1 MTARP
6 TPRHRAEFTLVRV
19 VLATVR
25 WMPQRLALLAGD
37 ALGLAF
43 YLLDRPHRRLTR
55 GNLEAAF
62 PRRSRRDIERTVR
75 GVFRHFGRLLME
87 ILRVSALPPDRLRAL
102 CVLDGVERARRAS
115 AAGRGVLFVTG
126 HFGFWELH
134 ALAHGLMVA
143 PISVVARALDNPLLH
158 DLLERVRTSTGNQVI
173 YRRGGLRR
181 ILRALQQNQGVAML
195 IDQHIQAPD
204 GVPVDFFGRPASTT
218 SAVAILALRTGAVV
232 MPVFTLPMPDGR
244 YRMVY
249 EHPVEPPADESP
261 EAIRDF
267 TQRCTDVLE
276 MYVRNRPE
284 YWLWMH
290 RRWRTP
296 EPEAHG
302 MFPHAGRDEAEPVS
316 ENGNGGNGGNGDA

>member
-1 MTARP
+1 MTERAGV
-6 TPRHRAEFTLVRV
+6 RHRFEHALVRGVAAV
-19 VLATVR
+19 VGRLPRRAS
-25 WMPQRLALLAGD
+25 LALGD

-43 YLLDRPHRRLTR
+43 YALDRAHRRLSR

-62 PRRSRRDIERTVR
+62 PRRSRQEIERTLR
-75 GVFRHFGRLLME
+75 GVFRHFGRVLLE
-87 ILRVSALPPDRLRAL
+87 LLRVSSLPVEQWRSL
-102 CVLDGVERARRAS
+102 CVFDGIEHAEQAFARGKGA
-115 AAGRGVLFVTG
+115 LFVTG

-134 ALAHGLMVA
+134 ALAHALA
-143 PISVVARALDNPLLH
+143 CTPIAVVARPLDNPLLH

-181 ILRALQQNQGVAML
+181 ILRALQQNTGVAML

-204 GVPVDFFGRPASTT
+204 GVLVDFFGRPASTT
-218 SAVAILALRTGAVV
+218 SAVAVLAHRTGAPVI
-232 MPVFTLPMPDGR
+232 PVFALPMPDGR

-249 EHPVEPPADESP
+249 EHPVDPPLDESP
-261 EAIRDF
+261 EGIREF

-276 MYVRNRPE
+276 MYVRKYPE

-296 EPEAHG
+296 EPEGYG
-302 MFPHAGRDEAEPVS
+302 MFPHAGRTEDEPASQAPD
-316 ENGNGGNGGNGDA
+316 GDA

>member
-1 MTARP
+1 MSAVAA
-6 TPRHRAEFTLVRV
+6 RHRLEHGLVRAVAAV
-19 VLATVR
+19 VR
-25 WMPQRLALLAGD
+25 RMPQRATLAAGD
-37 ALGLAF
+37 ALGFAF

-62 PRRSRRDIERTVR
+62 PRRTRPEIERTVR

-87 ILRVSALPPDRLRAL
+87 LLRVSGLDHERLRAL
-102 CVLDGVERARRAS
+102 CVLDGSERAREAHAR
-115 AAGRGVLFVTG
+115 GRGVIFVTG

-134 ALAHGLMVA
+134 ALAHGLA
-143 PISVVARALDNPLLH
+143 LGPISVVARALDNPLLH

-181 ILRALQQNQGVAML
+181 ILRALQQNTGVAML

-204 GVPVDFFGRPASTT
+204 AVLVDFFGRPASTT
-218 SAVAILALRTGAVV
+218 SAVAVLAHRTGAAVI
-232 MPVFTLPMPDGR
+232 PVFALPQPDGR

-249 EHPVEPPADESP
+249 EHAVEPPVDESP

-276 MYVRNRPE
+276 MYVRKYPE

-296 EPEAHG
+296 DPEAYG
-302 MFPHAGRDEAEPVS
+302 MFPHAGRGEADLSLEDQ
-316 ENGNGGNGGNGDA
+316 NGGNGGG

>member
-1 MTARP
+1 MSERP
-6 TPRHRAEFTLVRV
+6 GLRHRAEYVLVRIV
-19 VLATVR
+19 RGTVR
-25 WMPQRLALLAGD
+25 RMPQRLALAAGD

-62 PRRSRRDIERTVR
+62 PRRSREEIERTVR

-87 ILRVSALPPDRLRAL
+87 ILRVSALPKARLRAL
-102 CVLDGVERARRAS
+102 CVFDGLDRAQQAL
-115 AAGRGVLFVTG
+115 AGGRGALFVTG
-126 HFGFWELH
+126 HFGYWELH
-134 ALAHGLMVA
+134 ALAHGLVVA

-181 ILRALQQNQGVAML
+181 ILRALQQNQGIAML

-204 GVPVDFFGRPASTT
+204 AVLVDFFGRPASTT
-218 SAVAILALRTGAVV
+218 SAVAVLAHRTGAAVI
-232 MPVFTLPMPDGR
+232 PVFALPMPDGR

-249 EHPVEPPADESP
+249 EHPVEPPIDESP
-261 EAIRDF
+261 EAVRDF

-276 MYVRNRPE
+276 MYVRKYPE

-296 EPEAHG
+296 EPEGHG
-302 MFPHAGRDEAEPVS
+302 MFPHAGKDEATPEGP
-316 ENGNGGNGGNGDA
+316 NGGNGDG